1 MEPTT
6 EYNNEH
12 KTDNNE
18 NNQTNQTNET
28 TVFGNNAD
36 NAGKTNKTNKMSKIL
51 SDFKQAA
58 NPFYTAEY
66 GYAVNQV
73 TYWEK
78 YFDQY
83 VVLAYIGAN
92 KHLFV
97 GEDARNFLYNIGD
110 RDHVRFAGISEE
122 RKQEIIQSLRS
133 ASTTNS
139 NNINE
144 TNKPN

>member
-1 MEPTT
+1 MEPT
-6 EYNNEH
+6 EYNNE
-12 KTDNNE
+12 N
-18 NNQTNQTNET
+18 NET
-28 TVFGNNAD
+28 TVFGNNA
-36 NAGKTNKTNKMSKIL
+36 GKKNKISKIL

-66 GYAVNQV
+66 GYAINQV

-122 RKQEIIQSLRS
+122 RKQEIIQSLR
-133 ASTTNS
+133 AGSTNNTNATNS
-139 NNINE
+139 NSSNE
-144 TNKPN
+144 PN